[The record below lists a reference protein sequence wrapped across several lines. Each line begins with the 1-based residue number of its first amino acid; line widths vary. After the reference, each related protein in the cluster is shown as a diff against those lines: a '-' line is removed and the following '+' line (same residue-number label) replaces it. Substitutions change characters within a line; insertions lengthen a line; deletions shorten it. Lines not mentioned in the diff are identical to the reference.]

1 MEQKQ
6 KDSVYGFVTSSFP
19 LYANGIDQ
27 TGIIYICEKGLVIK
41 NEGHFIR
48 APLEYVRGLERVEE
62 MPLGKVSMIMRVF
75 DQMGQEYS
83 FAAGIA
89 DMNYEALVKMCPNS
103 QGKAKGKTADL

>member
-1 MEQKQ
+1 MVQ
-6 KDSVYGFVTSSFP
+6 KDSVYGLVTNSFP

-27 TGIIYICEKGLVIK
+27 TGIIYVCEKGLVIK

-75 DQMGQEYS
+75 DQMGQEYG

-103 QGKAKGKTADL
+103 QPAKPK

>member
-6 KDSVYGFVTSSFP
+6 KDSVYGFVTKSFP

-27 TGIIYICEKGLVIK
+27 TGIIYVCEKGLVIK

-75 DQMGQEYS
+75 DQMGQEHEMAVGINDMHYEKLRKLCPK
-83 FAAGIA
+83 AEPAGA
-89 DMNYEALVKMCPNS
+89 EV
-103 QGKAKGKTADL
+103 